1 MFSIPRNNVIEC
13 TDGFS
18 VEALG
23 RTGLRYTEN
32 GRTLRIDSEVLA
44 GASGMVVYTDSIN
57 HWEEPHQLEPFS
69 DADRQ
74 RVIDSVKAAFKFR
87 GYDIEIN

>member
-1 MFSIPRNNVIEC
+1 MFSIPRPNVIES

-23 RTGLRYTEN
+23 RTGLRYSEA
-32 GRTLRIDSEVLA
+32 GKTLKIDSEVLA
-44 GASGMVVYTDSIN
+44 GPSGMVVYTDSIN
-57 HWEEPHQLEPFS
+57 HWEDPHHIEPFN
-69 DADRQ
+69 DTDRQ
-74 RVIDSVKAAFKFR
+74 RVIENVKAAFKFR

>member
-1 MFSIPRNNVIEC
+1 MFSIPRPNVIES

-23 RTGLRYTEN
+23 RTGLRYSEA
-32 GRTLRIDSEVLA
+32 GKTLKIDSEVLA
-44 GASGMVVYTDSIN
+44 GPSGMVVYTDSIN
-57 HWEEPHQLEPFS
+57 QWEEPHHLVPFS

-74 RVIDSVKAAFKFR
+74 RIIENVKAAFKFR